1 MAEETDVIKETDKV
15 MVRLD
20 DLTEHPGNTRIH
32 PTQQIREL
40 RRSLNTFGQFRN
52 IVVDEQNVILIGH
65 GIVRAMKDE
74 GWTEADAYRMSGMSE
89 TEKKKM
95 LLTDNKT
102 QGMGREDFSAVEALI
117 RDINDSDIPGFDD
130 TALKAIL
137 LETQE
142 ATKEVEDFIDQE
154 YVDTFT
160 RDPRGGVDETSEGEI
175 GVLEQGSQ
183 EPAENFPAGEI
194 IGHLPQTKTRIE
206 YNKRLVCPHCQKEVW
221 V

>member
-1 MAEETDVIKETDKV
+1 MIKETDKV

-20 DLTEHPGNTRIH
+20 VLTEHPGNTRIH

-65 GIVRAMKDE
+65 GIVRAMKEE

-160 RDPRGGVDETSEGEI
+160 REPRGGIDDTPDG
-175 GVLEQGSQ
+175 QGQ
-183 EPAENFPAGEI
+183 LDQGTPDADENFPAGMI
-194 IGHLPQTKTRIE
+194 VGHLPQTKTRIE
-206 YNKRLVCPHCQKEVW
+206 YNKRLVCPHCSKEIW